1 MGIDW
6 ETGREY
12 EDHPPQPTVPNIP
25 SQPPPPSSGYSPQ
38 ERDAAHQA
46 FRSHVGRQTFLQ
58 GKVGDEDYVKATG
71 LYAENRKKNENH
83 GDAVNHAISALH
95 WDDPRHWQTTA
106 DPTDSNNGNE
116 WSDLWNSTGKNPQS
130 FVSAYISRRNLR
142 GAQADPR
149 ALNEIVSTLKS
160 LGVSAELDS
169 RSDGLHKGIMLNGQF
184 IKMLDGHDNWIWLP
198 GGDGGGETE
207 IPGVPRYD
215 YPSQFDDPSTQQFE
229 HYLMERMR
237 ELGQPVHDPSR
248 EALARLLE
256 QQTAY
261 FEQQRQAQIE
271 ANKALQA
278 RKAQAQQ
285 SLDKML
291 AYVNERATKLQG
303 PAYTGTEQE
312 ILRTQAL
319 DPIENDRQASLK
331 RALDNIG
338 SRGFDPSS
346 GIAQDLLLRVNA
358 SYDRERNASQN
369 DIAVRQ
375 VEEQRSREQE
385 AQQLL
390 QYIPQAQDAAARGD
404 LEFLQMLDA
413 AVNAKGMGAI
423 ATANQSAM
431 LGQAVRSEE
440 EARRD
445 ELLAR
450 SGQLYMLPA
459 HAAQLGMSAL
469 GLAGNP
475 ADLIGQSIQLA
486 QLSQHERQSRLQNY
500 LNMGSAIAGFF

>member
-1 MGIDW
+1 
-6 ETGREY
+6 
-12 EDHPPQPTVPNIP
+12 
-25 SQPPPPSSGYSPQ
+25 
-38 ERDAAHQA
+38 
-46 FRSHVGRQTFLQ
+46 
-58 GKVGDEDYVKATG
+58 
-71 LYAENRKKNENH
+71 
-83 GDAVNHAISALH
+83 
-95 WDDPRHWQTTA
+95 
-106 DPTDSNNGNE
+106 
-116 WSDLWNSTGKNPQS
+116 
-130 FVSAYISRRNLR
+130 
-142 GAQADPR
+142 
-149 ALNEIVSTLKS
+149 
-160 LGVSAELDS
+160 
-169 RSDGLHKGIMLNGQF
+169 
-184 IKMLDGHDNWIWLP
+184 
-198 GGDGGGETE
+198 
-207 IPGVPRYD
+207 
-215 YPSQFDDPSTQQFE
+215 
-229 HYLMERMR
+229 
-237 ELGQPVHDPSR
+237 
-248 EALARLLE
+248 
-256 QQTAY
+256 
-261 FEQQRQAQIE
+261 
-271 ANKALQA
+271 
-278 RKAQAQQ
+278 
-285 SLDKML
+285 
-291 AYVNERATKLQG
+291 VNERATKLQG

-346 GIAQDLLLRVNA
+346 GIAQDLLQRVNA

-469 GLAGNP
+469 GLAANP